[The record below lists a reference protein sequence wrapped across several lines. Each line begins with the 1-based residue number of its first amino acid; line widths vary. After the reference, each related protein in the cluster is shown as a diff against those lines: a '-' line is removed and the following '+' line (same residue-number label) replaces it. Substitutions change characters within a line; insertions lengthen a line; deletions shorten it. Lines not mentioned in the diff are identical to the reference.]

1 MADVQLESARADYDR
16 GDWSAAY
23 AGWSAADPG
32 LLSAEELEDFAVA
45 AELTGHHDDTIAALQ
60 RAFRKSQEAGD
71 LGRSVRCA
79 FRITMTSYVHGES
92 ALARGWTSRAEGLV
106 TEAGED
112 AAGAAVGWVDFL
124 RMFRALGTGDYATA
138 GSYADRVAERGRR
151 HAEPDLT
158 ALGLCAQGRMAIY
171 SGRVVEGLARLD
183 EAMVRVIAGEASP
196 VVAGHVYCTAIEGC
210 QEISDFGRVAEWT
223 AALERWC
230 AAQPGLLAFTGQ
242 CAVHRGQLLRL
253 HGEWQRALEEFEHA
267 TRRYREVNAPDA
279 VGLAAYEAGEVLR
292 LRGEYA
298 EAYAAY
304 ERAADSG
311 FDPQPG
317 LALLWSARGEGAAAL
332 AAIDRLLAETGGDVQ
347 RCRLL
352 PAAVDVLVDAGEV
365 DRARN
370 AAAELDGLAG
380 RFGCVWLEAAAAHA
394 HGTVEL
400 AAGDAAGALPY
411 LRKAQQLWARADATY
426 ERSQARLLTGRALAE
441 VGDTESSRRELEAA
455 RTVFR
460 QIGAG
465 PAADEAEA
473 LLAPA
478 SLPAGL
484 TAREAEVLRLVAS
497 GRSNA
502 QIAADLVLSEKTVAR
517 HLSNIFT
524 KLDVRSRTAATA
536 FAYEHGVV

>member
-1 MADVQLESARADYDR
+1 MADVPPESARVDYDR
-16 GDWSAAY
+16 GDWAAAY
-23 AGWSAADPG
+23 AGWSAADPD
-32 LLSAEELEDFAVA
+32 LLSAAELEDFAVA
-45 AELTGHHDDTIAALQ
+45 AELTGHHDDTVVALQ
-60 RAFRKSQEAGD
+60 RAFRLSQEAAD

-79 FRITMTSYVHGES
+79 FRITMTSHVHGDS

-106 TEAGED
+106 ADGSD
-112 AAGAAVGWVDFL
+112 GAEVGWVDFL
-124 RMFRALGTGDYATA
+124 RMFRALDAGDFATA
-138 GSYADRVAERGRR
+138 GDYADRVAERGRR
-151 HAEPDLT
+151 FAEPDLT

-171 SGRVVEGLARLD
+171 SGRVSAGLARLD
-183 EAMVRVIAGEASP
+183 EAMVRVLAGEASP

-230 AAQPGLLAFTGQ
+230 TAQPGLLAFTGQ

-253 HGEWQRALEEFEHA
+253 HGEWQQALEEFERA
-267 TRRYREVNAPDA
+267 TRRYQEVNAPDA
-279 VGLAAYEAGEVLR
+279 IGLAAYEAGEVLR
-292 LRGEYA
+292 LRGELA
-298 EAYAAY
+298 EADAAY
-304 ERAADSG
+304 ERAADRG

-317 LALLWSARGEGAAAL
+317 LALLWLARGQSAAAL
-332 AAIDRLLAETGGDVQ
+332 ATVDRLLAETDGPVQ

-352 PAAVDVLVDAGEV
+352 PAAVEVLLEAGEV
-365 DRARN
+365 DRARDV
-370 AAAELDGLAG
+370 AAELDGLAG
-380 RFGCVWLEAAAAHA
+380 HFGCAWLEAAAAHA
-394 HGTVEL
+394 HGAVEL

-411 LRKAQQLWARADATY
+411 LRKAQQLWARAEATY
-426 ERSQARLLTGRALAE
+426 ERSQARLLTGRALAG
-441 VGDTESSRRELEAA
+441 VGDTESARRELEAA

-460 QIGAG
+460 QIGAR
-465 PAADEAEA
+465 PAADEADA

-478 SLPAGL
+478 ALPAGL

-536 FAYEHGVV
+536 FAFEHGVV